1 MSKSKESV
9 SYLRNAL
16 KSSCLR
22 CCRGHLLEQL
32 IQREERIAGGSR
44 HGLPESRLPGQGG
57 QFAVDQS
64 GRPGSWWTGDW
75 SSAGLAWWGRTRPP
89 GMESYQQVW
98 DQLQLVEQLG
108 LSIFFWK
115 LRKRI
120 LSRWRNSVLL
130 SKHLNLALLQI
141 EKEYYIIRNNVA
153 TRIIQS
159 LPGSPAIP
167 ASLSWMIWQQS
178 SCWLYTLLGPT

>member
-44 HGLPESRLPGQGG
+44 HGLPESHLPGQGPVRRG
-57 QFAVDQS
+57 PI
-64 GRPGSWWTGDW
+64 RPCPGSWWTGDW

-115 LRKRI
+115 LTKRI
-120 LSRWRNSVLL
+120 LHNSKQC
-130 SKHLNLALLQI
+130 SHQDNPISAR
-141 EKEYYIIRNNVA
+141 ESSDSC
-153 TRIIQS
+153 QS
-159 LPGSPAIP
+159 LMNDLA
-167 ASLSWMIWQQS
+167 AV
-178 SCWLYTLLGPT
+178 